1 MNNRSIYL
9 NSFSVRIFL
18 VVLLFTVIPLFTMNI
33 ITKYRMER
41 LLQEELSSQTI
52 QNISKNESYIYE
64 KLQSMA
70 YYSSL
75 FVNDEKLRERL
86 TNESYSEYENMN
98 YFNNL
103 IDKNSILDLK
113 STFPMT
119 KVVLFD
125 NFGRVYSN
133 WSMNYRNYDFLLEEE
148 WVKKSR
154 EEKGH
159 VTWSL
164 FQPSYIEG
172 EDDEIHISL
181 ARTILSEG
189 TAGSPIGTIIV
200 SINKKEFSEALM
212 EYSNE
217 GDFVYI
223 CIDKGEVL
231 MDNDIENFLD
241 KDEILR
247 IYEETERNKKGK
259 IQIKEGGNEYLISY
273 YSLPKPWEFNGQIMK
288 VFHFTDYNKIKDSI
302 SSITRS
308 INMITVIILIII
320 VFVLFIT
327 SRYLVRPIKVLTSK
341 MDQFSLKTPIEGIDL
356 NRKDEIGKINR
367 SFIHMGENINTL
379 FEQLE
384 EEHKIR
390 EQYQYESLRAQF
402 NPHFIFNTLLNIRWM
417 AQIRGANNIV
427 ECIEA
432 LGNLLSYS
440 MMREKEVVTLD
451 DEIKNIQSFIYIHN
465 CRYPEFVTLTTHIDE
480 ELLNLKTVKFI
491 LQPIVENAVI
501 HGYNNKEGEINVT
514 IRAKADDE
522 KLYIY
527 VEDDGVG
534 ISARA
539 TREFERTK
547 EQVTLTKMTGIGL
560 ANVDAF
566 IRMKFGKEY
575 GLVIERG
582 EIQGTVVK
590 YILPII
596 SGGNDEV
603 KEGID
608 SR

>member
-1 MNNRSIYL
+1 
-9 NSFSVRIFL
+9 
-18 VVLLFTVIPLFTMNI
+18 
-33 ITKYRMER
+33 MER